1 MYFKDFPKFLYD
13 FKNPDGRTTSS
24 TIVRDITR
32 NVRFRRDLLANISV
46 YDEYDVID
54 GETPEIIAEKVY
66 GNPNYHWIVMLTNNY
81 SDYRTDFP
89 LDETSLV
96 KHIERKYPNSVLVRS
111 SEAAQKISEIVLKM
125 GVGQTVFSN
134 QQEQAL
140 RDWLNANDYAD
151 LDGSSTTGRPSAA
164 DARRWVL
171 GWAQPDRDPV
181 VEEIVVKLLAAENAA
196 LGTFPSILFAPEAYY
211 GIHHY
216 INAGGFIVDSD
227 TPGAVSI
234 SNNQYERDKNESK
247 RRIKLV
253 SKELIAT
260 ILKNYK
266 DIM

>member
-96 KHIERKYPNSVLVRS
+96 KHIERKYPNSV
-111 SEAAQKISEIVLKM
+111 
-125 GVGQTVFSN
+125 
-134 QQEQAL
+134 
-140 RDWLNANDYAD
+140 
-151 LDGSSTTGRPSAA
+151 
-164 DARRWVL
+164 
-171 GWAQPDRDPV
+171 
-181 VEEIVVKLLAAENAA
+181 
-196 LGTFPSILFAPEAYY
+196 Y

-216 INAGGFIVDSD
+216 INADGFIVDSD

-234 SNNQYERDKNESK
+234 SNDQYERDKNESK